1 MAGSAGVESSGTS
14 GPGLASAIPLAWK
27 PNKEADD
34 AGPNAFAAAV
44 VLIAAG
50 CSANTELAVEISEKE
65 LTAVELSTIDAGC
78 TDAGTPPCIGW
89 SFTAAGEAVEE
100 DVFCSEGSVWWLGNE
115 TPDGGPLPNE
125 QIAAQ
130 VEAGEIFPIV
140 TTHDYECADG
150 SGAFGLKKTINFD
163 PSIMEMSS
171 GTWSIESGTG
181 SLANLTGSGDIVP
194 TGLTSSDMTG
204 TVSSD

>member
-1 MAGSAGVESSGTS
+1 M
-14 GPGLASAIPLAWK
+14 
-27 PNKEADD
+27 
-34 AGPNAFAAAV
+34 
-44 VLIAAG
+44 
-50 CSANTELAVEISEKE
+50 
-65 LTAVELSTIDAGC
+65 
-78 TDAGTPPCIGW
+78 
-89 SFTAAGEAVEE
+89 
-100 DVFCSEGSVWWLGNE
+100 WWLGNE

-150 SGAFGLKKTINFD
+150 SGALGLKKTINFD